1 MLPFCSSVIIIHA
14 FAFATAFA
22 TPTKATVNPSPAARW
37 AVFLAADATA
47 DEEFAARELSG
58 LLANASGSAVPISHS
73 RPTTAGTITYAV
85 GYGASVKVGISPASL
100 EGLLGNESY
109 LVSSN
114 ASGLAKGCVVATG
127 GSRARRGA
135 LYAVYHYLNHVGFRF
150 FAPTETVLPAPSN
163 LLAAVRVPI
172 HAEYSPP
179 IELRSLESFETNGG
193 GAPQQLWPLRNRVN
207 GDEGQ
212 PAGGSVVYASPP
224 GSVHTSYA
232 LLEVGGA
239 DLSSRKPP
247 PELYDANPDWFW
259 PRDSP
264 NTYGQLCWHNS
275 SLVDHITKNVKQFL
289 RQNPSATI
297 ISVSQNDNR
306 NYCQSPAEMKII
318 QAEGSPMGPLLR
330 AVNKVADSIK
340 DEFPHIAVDTLAYQ
354 YTRPAPS
361 ITIPRKN
368 VIIRLC
374 SIECNFAAAL
384 TDPSNA
390 PFQHDMDAWSKISNR
405 TYIWDYVVNF
415 GAYVMP

>member
-1 MLPFCSSVIIIHA
+1 
-14 FAFATAFA
+14 
-22 TPTKATVNPSPAARW
+22 
-37 AVFLAADATA
+37 
-47 DEEFAARELSG
+47 
-58 LLANASGSAVPISHS
+58 
-73 RPTTAGTITYAV
+73 
-85 GYGASVKVGISPASL
+85 
-100 EGLLGNESY
+100 
-109 LVSSN
+109 
-114 ASGLAKGCVVATG
+114 
-127 GSRARRGA
+127 
-135 LYAVYHYLNHVGFRF
+135 
-150 FAPTETVLPAPSN
+150 
-163 LLAAVRVPI
+163 
-172 HAEYSPP
+172 
-179 IELRSLESFETNGG
+179 
-193 GAPQQLWPLRNRVN
+193 
-207 GDEGQ
+207 
-212 PAGGSVVYASPP
+212 VYASPP

-275 SLVDHITKNVKQFL
+275 SLIDHITKNVKQFL